1 MLRSTSLKNDSWKP
15 VKLLARQS
23 VESKLIDICL
33 DSNSDKVFALSND
46 CLRIFSN
53 HQLLDSVSLDGA
65 KKIVILHCV
74 SNYPAKLESLNLS
87 AINTLRRKTKLD
99 IGWSDHSAKSLVV
112 YKAIQK
118 WRASYVEMHIDL
130 DGKGVE
136 YKNGHCWLPKNAKEL
151 INFLA

>member
-65 KKIVILHCV
+65 KKIVNSV
-74 SNYPAKLESLNLS
+74 GKLS
-87 AINTLRRKTKLD
+87 
-99 IGWSDHSAKSLVV
+99 
-112 YKAIQK
+112 Q
-118 WRASYVEMHIDL
+118 
-130 DGKGVE
+130 
-136 YKNGHCWLPKNAKEL
+136 
-151 INFLA
+151 